1 MNSNHDIEFNLKANT
16 SQLKQQLGEL
26 DKVGGGAGAG
36 GTGGGAMGGKL
47 FDKQSMGD
55 PGAEAQKFIDI
66 FGKKMEGL
74 KYDKRLDI
82 IGGMLDQMNSP
93 GASMQTK
100 AKLQKRVESLLNDL
114 DVVWRNT
121 QRIFTDK
128 GGKEGI
134 SPEGVLKGMIHSVGG
149 SAAEM
154 YLNAK
159 DISARMSAWD
169 TGGGSGDKN
178 NILLGDRSN
187 PMNPN
192 GDAISKYARK
202 AAGYLIGYMV
212 ADAIGNAGQMYQ
224 SMMRAEANIFQRA
237 GTTFD
242 MGSVMQ
248 TGLMTSAMHRENIM
262 QGLEIR
268 NQGYSVAGQLGGLG
282 IGLGV
287 GLLTAGMTGGLSL
300 GIAPM
305 IGSRLGGEIG
315 GIYGTQDITDE
326 MRKQTEFIAKDKMV
340 GQLMGIASQRVGI
353 YDEMDT
359 VRARFRARTRTS
371 DIGGTGTGYTDA
383 ELYGLGTQQAGVT
396 GYFNK
401 QTFTDQLR
409 FSRAFG
415 YNPSEIFSAGV
426 STRYTGQ
433 NVGASELFARK
444 ELAERT
450 GMGSRLPELIQALN
464 QLTGIMTKV
473 GANVSES
480 SMMQAANLPFLLFGN
495 TARGRMGDQGMDT
508 LMGINAMFN
517 QESGSAGDA
526 YLYQALK
533 PRSLQ
538 EFDIM
543 KEKGVFG
550 EGNLRKVI
558 EYTGQFGGSG
568 LQERLFKG
576 LGIGSASLRKAITD
590 QAFYQEDGI
599 GTDGTAHKKG
609 EVNKDFL
616 AKFESIDVNT
626 SEGTKQMAALLNVSE
641 EAISDA
647 EKHKKDMVD
656 TMVKTGEKIAKSVH
670 EMQIK
675 EVQSQNAVLENQ
687 AVWNI
692 VTETFKKAVFD
703 FQQAVNKI
711 LGIDEKNNRAAI
723 DDFTWNMFQND
734 KPGNLRKQTLDKLKL
749 TKADIEEYSISAAEH
764 IRDPNSLYI
773 ELDDPDRHD
782 RDKSS
787 KYYGHV
793 FRKRLKISADRLKE
807 LGITEEP
814 KKLQEELDKIAQEK
828 HLESRELFPE
838 SPSTVV
844 PGMHPEAQGHKGTT
858 IVFNINAATRAGI
871 HAELDNH
878 LDSLVQ
884 MAHPTKLA
892 NNF

>member
-26 DKVGGGAGAG
+26 DKVGGGAQGGAG

-159 DISARMSAWD
+159 DIGSRMSAWD
-169 TGGGSGDKN
+169 TGGAGGA
-178 NILLGDRSN
+178 GGRGG
-187 PMNPN
+187 NPN
-192 GDAISKYARK
+192 DPLNPSGNPVSQYARK

-212 ADAIGNAGQMYQ
+212 ADAFRNAGAMYQ
-224 SMMRAEANIFQRA
+224 SMQMAEANIFQRA

-262 QGLEIR
+262 QGLQIR
-268 NQGYSVAGQLGGLG
+268 NQGYSVIGQLGGLG

-287 GLLTAGMTGGLSL
+287 GLMTGGLGL

-305 IGSRLGGEIG
+305 IGSAIGGEIG
-315 GIYGTQDITDE
+315 GIVGKSDITDE

-340 GQLMGIASQRVGI
+340 GQLMGIANQRVGM

-359 VRARFRARTRTS
+359 VRARFRARTGTTN
-371 DIGGTGTGYTDA
+371 IGGTGTGYTEA

-480 SMMQAANLPFLLFGN
+480 SMMQAANLPFLLFGD

-599 GTDGTAHKKG
+599 GADGTSHKKG

-641 EAISDA
+641 EAISSA
-647 EKHKKDMVD
+647 EKQKKELVD
-656 TMVKTGEKIAKSVH
+656 QMVKTGGQIVKAVH
-670 EMQIK
+670 EMQLRD
-675 EVQSQNAVLENQ
+675 VQEQNKVLENQ
-687 AVWNI
+687 AAWKVITDTFTKSIFDFGEAVKKLLGVDDATINTENVAWNI
-692 VTETFKKAVFD
+692 LKNDKKEYGRKDELAKAKYYRIEKYNTLNPRRDADALYFDLDDEKHTEQFNGELIFSVGKRLRIDRPGLVNLGIKGDLTKQQAIIDDLSLKEDLFEKDITGGDLSEEEQKKAFKK
-703 FQQAVNKI
+703 
-711 LGIDEKNNRAAI
+711 
-723 DDFTWNMFQND
+723 
-734 KPGNLRKQTLDKLKL
+734 LDIPPSGQGGRG
-749 TKADIEEYSISAAEH
+749 D
-764 IRDPNSLYI
+764 
-773 ELDDPDRHD
+773 
-782 RDKSS
+782 
-787 KYYGHV
+787 GH
-793 FRKRLKISADRLKE
+793 
-807 LGITEEP
+807 
-814 KKLQEELDKIAQEK
+814 
-828 HLESRELFPE
+828 
-838 SPSTVV
+838 
-844 PGMHPEAQGHKGTT
+844 T
-858 IVFNINAATRAGI
+858 IIFNINAATRAGI

-878 LDSLVQ
+878 LDSLAQ